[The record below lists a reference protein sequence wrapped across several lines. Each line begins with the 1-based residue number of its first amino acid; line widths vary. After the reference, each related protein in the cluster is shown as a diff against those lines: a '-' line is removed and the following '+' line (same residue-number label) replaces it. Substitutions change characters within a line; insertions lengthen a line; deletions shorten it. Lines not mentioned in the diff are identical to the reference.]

1 MKKYKLAELFC
12 GPGGFAEGAK
22 QAKLFTHVWVNDIDK
37 SALDTFKH
45 NHPECETIHGDGSK
59 IFNNQKMNELKK
71 KHGHID
77 GLIFGFPCN
86 DFSMVGKKLGLDGN
100 YGGLYKVACKVLK
113 YFQPAFFVA
122 ENVTAI
128 SSKDQ
133 TSQTYKNFKKIMID
147 LYACGY
153 GIYGNKIKFEEY
165 KVPQTRHRLI
175 LFGVRKNIFNKIN
188 YKLPAPTSL
197 KKFITCKDVL
207 ESLEKKTNLLNH
219 EFTNHDTNVIE
230 RLKKTKQGQNVW
242 DIGGLPNVKS
252 AKMSHIYKKLNENK
266 PAYTVTGSGGG
277 GTHMYHYKF
286 NRALTNRERATLQ
299 TFPINYEFKG
309 KKNEVRKQIGMA
321 VPVMGAKTILKAVA
335 ISLKNKKK
343 ITQNYDWFIKPN
355 SKDLI
360 ANHKII
366 NGEHSE
372 DYEQIKLL

>member
-37 SALDTFKH
+37 SALDTFRH

-59 IFNNQKMNELKK
+59 IFNNQKMSELKK
-71 KHGHID
+71 KHGNID

-100 YGGLYKVACKVLK
+100 YGGLYKVACKVLN
-113 YFQPAFFVA
+113 YFQPEFFVA

-133 TSQTYKNFKKIMID
+133 TSQTYKNFKKIMTD
-147 LYACGY
+147 LSNCGY
-153 GIYGNKIKFEEY
+153 GIYGNKIEFEKY
-165 KVPQTRHRLI
+165 SVPQSRRRLI
-175 LFGVRKNIFNKIN
+175 LFGVRKDKFNKFN
-188 YKLPAPTSL
+188 YQLPSPTSL
-197 KKFITCKDVL
+197 KKFVTCKNAL
-207 ESLEKKTNLLNH
+207 KILEKRKDLLNH
-219 EFTNHDTNVIE
+219 EFTNHHEDVIK
-230 RLKKTKQGQNVW
+230 RLKNTKQGQNVW

-252 AKMSHIYKKLNENK
+252 ARMSHIYKKLDENK

-286 NRALTNRERATLQ
+286 DRALTNRERATLQ
-299 TFPINYEFKG
+299 TFPINYAFKG
-309 KKNEVRKQIGMA
+309 KKDEVRKQIGMA
-321 VPVMGAKTILKAVA
+321 VPVKGAKAIMQAVA
-335 ISLKNKKK
+335 KSLNNNKK
-343 ITQNYDWFIKPN
+343 ITETYDWFIKPN

-360 ANHKII
+360 ASHKIYK
-366 NGEHSE
+366 GMHQPKH
-372 DYEQIKLL
+372 EQTKLN